1 MLTVMWTACLSW
13 CTINIHGPRLI
24 LHLSI
29 YLFVYIFKV
38 PTIHVCGEISFPK
51 KKMYMEKC
59 NLSFFLQ
66 FNCACSIQ
74 VCNIIFLDSPVGA
87 GFSYSNTLQGYIS
100 SDTKAID
107 QILIFL
113 KKVTSP
119 VIDLIFLTII
129 RNPN

>member
-1 MLTVMWTACLSW
+1 MLTVMSMACLSW

-29 YLFVYIFKV
+29 YLS
-38 PTIHVCGEISFPK
+38 ISLKFQPSMYVEK
-51 KKMYMEKC
+51 SLFQKKMYMEKC

-113 KKVTSP
+113 KKVTSS
-119 VIDLIFLTII
+119 VIDLIFFI
-129 RNPN
+129 NNQKP